1 MIKKN
6 LLNNIF
12 ANSKLTNDEKERVI
26 NSFTKVIFKKG
37 DFLFKENQTLNHYYF
52 LEKGFARSFIFDYN
66 GIEVTTKFYS
76 ESNIVID
83 WTSFMLRTPTQEN
96 FQANSECICWRL
108 NYKDFQDLFN
118 SIEGFRETGRTRFA
132 MSYLELKK
140 NRLSIISNTAKERYL
155 LLLKEHPEIINNAPL
170 KHIAT
175 YLGVTDT
182 SLSRIRKEIAG

>member
-1 MIKKN
+1 MTKKN
-6 LLNNIF
+6 LLNTIF
-12 ANSKLTNDEKERVI
+12 SNAKLTNQEKERVI
-26 NSFTKVIFKKG
+26 NSFTKVKFKKG

-52 LEKGFARSFIFDYN
+52 LEKGFARSFTYDYD
-66 GIEVTTKFYS
+66 GMEVTTKFYS

-83 WTSFMLRTPTQEN
+83 WTSFMLRNPTQEN
-96 FQANSECICWRL
+96 FQANTDCICWRL
-108 NYKDFQDLFN
+108 NFEDFQELFN
-118 SIEGFRETGRTRFA
+118 SIEGFRESGKSRFA

-140 NRLSIISNTAKERYL
+140 NHLSIISNTAKERYL

-182 SLSRIRKEIAG
+182 SLSRIRKEIVG